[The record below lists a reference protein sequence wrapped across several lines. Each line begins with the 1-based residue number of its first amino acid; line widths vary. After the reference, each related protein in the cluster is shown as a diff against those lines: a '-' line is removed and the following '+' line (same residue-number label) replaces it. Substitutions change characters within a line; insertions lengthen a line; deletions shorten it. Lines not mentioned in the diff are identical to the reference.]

1 VEVNRPAMRPEHELL
16 LCIARTR
23 GAEAGA
29 ERVHQLIRAGI
40 EWPVALMAAVDHG
53 VVPLLHRN
61 FFVLGPG
68 AAPARIVRDLRAL
81 HLANAY
87 RNLALTA
94 ELGRVLGVFEAAGV
108 PVATYGGPLL
118 AALAYGDTALRQAS
132 PLDLL
137 VNRTDL
143 DWAAALLRDA
153 GYAPSERSTPRQ
165 VKHQEKH
172 AGVRAFVLSDPEVAL
187 NVHWR
192 FAASHVL
199 AGPDPRAALEN
210 RRQVAFGGRTAPSLD
225 PDDML
230 LVLVL
235 EGTLGRWRR
244 LAMVCDVAELL
255 SSREAWEW
263 PGLLERA
270 RAEGS
275 LRMLLLGSCLAA
287 QLLSAPVPPD
297 VLELAVRDADV
308 VALRRR
314 VTAALFDPR
323 AHERPP
329 TEGLRSPTPA
339 LDRGK
344 ARVAWR
350 WGNLAVPTPSDWRR
364 VRLPDALFLAY
375 YLFRPLRVAFEAVAV
390 PLVRALRRALRRRPA
405 DPAVSSRGG
414 SG

>member
-1 VEVNRPAMRPEHELL
+1 VELNRPAMRPEHELL

-29 ERVHQLIRAGI
+29 ERAHQLVRAGI

-61 FFVLGPG
+61 FYVLGPG

-94 ELGRVLGVFEAAGV
+94 ELGRVLGVFEASGV
-108 PVATYGGPLL
+108 PVAAYGGPLL
-118 AALAYGDTALRQAS
+118 AALAYGDTAFRHAS
-132 PLDLL
+132 PLDVL
-137 VNRTDL
+137 VNRADL

-153 GYAPSERSTPRQ
+153 GYRPLERTTARQ
-165 VKHQEKH
+165 VKHQEEH
-172 AGVRAFVLSDPEVAL
+172 AGLRAYALPDPEVVL

-192 FAASHVL
+192 FAARHAV

-210 RRQVAFGGRTAPSLD
+210 RRQVPFGGRTAPSLD

-235 EGTLGRWRR
+235 QGPIGRWRR

-255 SSREAWEW
+255 SSRELWEW
-263 PGLLERA
+263 PGLLDRA

-275 LRMLLLGSCLAA
+275 LRMLLLGSWLSA
-287 QLLSAPVPPD
+287 QLLSAPVPPE
-297 VLELAVRDADV
+297 VLELAARDADV
-308 VALRRR
+308 VALHRR
-314 VTAALFDPR
+314 VTALLFDPR
-323 AHERPP
+323 ARERSPI
-329 TEGLRSPTPA
+329 EGLTFPPRA
-339 LDRGK
+339 LDSRK

-350 WGNLAVPTPSDWRR
+350 WGHIAVPTPSDWRW

-375 YLFRPLRVAFEAVAV
+375 YLFRPLRVAVEAATI
-390 PLVRALRRALRRRPA
+390 PLFRRLRRAMRRQPT
-405 DPAVSSRGG
+405 DPSGPPRRSS
-414 SG
+414 S